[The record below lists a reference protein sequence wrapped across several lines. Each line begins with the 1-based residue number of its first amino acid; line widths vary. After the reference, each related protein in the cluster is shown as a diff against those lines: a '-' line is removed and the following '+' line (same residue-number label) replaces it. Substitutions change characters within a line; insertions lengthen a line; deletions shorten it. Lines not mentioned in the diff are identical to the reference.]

1 MTALPIHRCE
11 CDRCRSRARHTD
23 RALHRQINLLA
34 SRLDEQ
40 QRRWFVALEAMRL
53 GRGGQQLLAQVTG
66 MDRHTIE
73 RGCRELSAGLRER
86 PVYRIRVP
94 GGGRPA
100 AEVRDPALLGALQ
113 ALIDPETAGDPM
125 GRRTAAKRSS
135 LAHLSTTLRAQG
147 HAVSRPTV
155 SRLLRRLGYSPKVNA
170 RRCEAR
176 SSPAEREAQFQHIA
190 AERARFAAAGNPIIS
205 VDTKKKGA
213 HRQLPQRRARV
224 VQDP

>member
-1 MTALPIHRCE
+1 MSALSIHRCGCE
-11 CDRCRSRARHTD
+11 KCRSRAPHPE

-34 SRLDEQ
+34 SRLNEQ
-40 QRRWFVALEAMRL
+40 QRRWFVALEAMRH
-53 GRGGQQLLAQVTG
+53 GRGGQQLLAQITG

-73 RGCRELSAGLRER
+73 RGCRELSAGLKER
-86 PVYRIRVP
+86 PADRVRLA

-100 AEVRDPALLGALQ
+100 AELRDPALLGALE
-113 ALIDPETAGDPM
+113 ALVAPETAGDPM
-125 GRRTAAKRSS
+125 ARRAAAKRSS
-135 LAHLSTTLRAQG
+135 LAHLSTTLTAQG

-190 AERARFAAAGNPIIS
+190 AERARFAAAGDPIIS

-213 HRQLPQRRARV
+213 HRQLPQRRAHV
-224 VQDP
+224 VQDA

>member
-1 MTALPIHRCE
+1 MRAPSFHRCE
-11 CDRCRSRARHTD
+11 CEKCCSRARHPD
-23 RALHRQINLLA
+23 RSFHRQINLLA

-40 QRRWFVALEAMRL
+40 QRRWFVALEAMHF

-73 RGCRELSAGLRER
+73 RGRRELSAGLKER
-86 PVYRIRVP
+86 PADRIRRP

-100 AEVRDPALLGALQ
+100 AEVRDPALLGALERLV
-113 ALIDPETAGDPM
+113 APETAGDPM
-125 GRRTAAKRSS
+125 GRRAAAKRSS
-135 LAHLSTTLRAQG
+135 LAHLSTTLTAQG

-176 SSPAEREAQFQHIA
+176 SSPAERETQFQHIA
-190 AERARFAAAGNPIIS
+190 AERARFAAAGEPIIS

-213 HRQLPQRRARV
+213 GRQLPQRRPRV
-224 VQDP
+224 AQGA

>member
-1 MTALPIHRCE
+1 MSALPIHRCE
-11 CDRCRSRARHTD
+11 CEKCRSRAPHPD
-23 RALHRQINLLA
+23 RALHCQINLLA

-73 RGCRELSAGLRER
+73 RGRRELSAGLRER
-86 PVYRIRVP
+86 PADRIRLA

-100 AEVRDPALLGALQ
+100 AEARDPALLGALE
-113 ALIDPETAGDPM
+113 ALVAPETAGDPM
-125 GRRTAAKRSS
+125 GRRAAGKRSS
-135 LAHLSTTLRAQG
+135 LAHLSTTLMTQG

-155 SRLLRRLGYSPKVNA
+155 SRLLHRLGYSPKVNA

-176 SSPAEREAQFQHIA
+176 SSPAERNAQFQHIA
-190 AERARFAAAGNPIIS
+190 VERARFAAAGDPGIS

-213 HRQLPQRRARV
+213 HRQLPQRRPRV
-224 VQDP
+224 VQDA